1 MTSIHSSFFLQ
12 KDMDTMSCLGQLAAK
27 QHRKPNIYS
36 YVGVKDKRAIT
47 YQKITGY
54 RILPVYGFIDIDIL
68 QIEIYNASKLLKNV
82 EVGDFAFTKE
92 SLRIANSRVST

>member
-1 MTSIHSSFFLQ
+1 
-12 KDMDTMSCLGQLAAK
+12 MDTMSCLGQLAAK

-68 QIEIYNASKLLKNV
+68 
-82 EVGDFAFTKE
+82 
-92 SLRIANSRVST
+92 